1 MVFQQLAGI
10 IAIIFYDSENF
21 QVVGN
26 KLQLVLSFPINSKNV
41 SLILQVP
48 CFKCLI
54 SYDCNIGFSSGHA
67 ASVVVAALQVISF
80 SFTFSR

>member
-10 IAIIFYDSENF
+10 NAIIFYASEIF
-21 QVVGN
+21 QAAGN
-26 KLQLVLSFPINSKNV
+26 KLQLAFSFAVSSKNV